1 MSEPT
6 SVYQAYQGNTY
17 LFGGN
22 APYVEEM
29 YESYLA
35 NPGSVPDSWREYFD
49 ALQHV
54 PAVDGSDARDVPHLP
69 VINAFAERAKQGGTQ
84 VVIATGADSELGRKR
99 VGVQQLIAAYR
110 NVGQRWADLD
120 PLKRQERPSIPEL
133 EPSFYGLTDA
143 DQETVFNVGNTFFG
157 KESMPL
163 RELINALRETY
174 CGTIGAE
181 YMYTTDQNQ
190 KRWWQQKLE
199 SIRAKPQ
206 FDAEKKKR
214 ILERLTAAEGLE
226 RFLHTKYVGQKRFS
240 LEGGESFIAAMDEL
254 INSAGSSGI
263 QELVIGMAHR
273 GRLNVLVNTLGKMPK
288 DLFAEFDHTA
298 PEDLPAGDVKYH
310 AGFSSDVST
319 PGGPVH
325 LALAFNPSHLEIVNP
340 VVEGS
345 VRSRMDRR
353 GDPKGKQVLAV
364 LVHGDAAFAGQGV
377 NQETLALSETR
388 GYTTGGTVHIII
400 NNQIGFTT
408 SDPRDLRSTLYCT
421 DIVKMIESP
430 VLHVNGDDPEAVCL
444 AMQLALEYRM
454 EFARDVVVDIVCYRK
469 LGHNEQDTPM
479 LTQPLMYKKIAQH
492 PGTRKLYAD
501 KLAAQGLG
509 ETLGDD
515 MAKAY
520 RAAMEEGKHTVDPV
534 LTNFKSKYAVDWSP
548 FLGKTWTD
556 AGDTAIPL
564 AEWRRLAERI
574 TTLPEGVTPHMLVK
588 KVLDDRA
595 AMGRGELN
603 VDWGMGEH
611 MAFASLVASGYP
623 IRLSGEDSGRGTFT
637 HRHAVIHDQKR
648 EKWDEGTYVP
658 LSNVAENQAPF
669 VVIDSILSEE
679 AVLAFEYGYA
689 SNDPN
694 TLVIWEA
701 QFGDFANGAQVV
713 IDQFI
718 ASGEVKWG
726 RINGL
731 TLMLPHGYEG
741 QGPEHSSA
749 RLERFMQLAAEA
761 NMQIV
766 QPTTASQIFHV
777 LRRQMVRNLRKPL
790 VIMTP
795 KSLLRN
801 KDATSPVSEF
811 TEGAFRTVLGE
822 QDGAVAQNAAKV
834 KRVIAC
840 SGKVYYDL
848 VKKRAEAER
857 QDVAI
862 VRVEQLYPF
871 PHKAFAAE
879 LKKYPKAT
887 ELVWCQDEPQ
897 NQGAWFFIQHNI
909 HENMQTG
916 QKLGYA
922 GRAASASPAV
932 GYAHLHQEQ
941 QKALVEAAFAKLK
954 GFVLTK

>member
-1 MSEPT
+1 MSET
-6 SVYQAYQGNTY
+6 SVYQAYSGNTH

-29 YESYLA
+29 YENYLT

-54 PAVDGSDARDVPHLP
+54 PAVDGSQAKDVPHLP
-69 VINAFAERAKQGGTQ
+69 VINAFAERAKSGVTQ
-84 VVIATGADSELGRKR
+84 VVKASENPEMGRKR
-99 VGVQQLIAAYR
+99 TAVQQLVAAYR

-120 PLKRQERPSIPEL
+120 PLKRTERANIPDL
-133 EPSFYGLTDA
+133 DPAFYGFTDA
-143 DQETVFNVGNTFFG
+143 DQETVFDTSNTFFG
-157 KESMPL
+157 KSSMTL
-163 RELINALRETY
+163 RDLLNALRETY
-174 CGTIGAE
+174 CGTLGVE
-181 YMYTTDQNQ
+181 YMYTSEQDE
-190 KRWWQQKLE
+190 KRWWQEKLE
-199 SIRAKPQ
+199 SIRSKPNFNSNQ
-206 FDAEKKKR
+206 KIA

-254 INSAGSSGI
+254 IQQAGIKGV
-263 QELVIGMAHR
+263 QEVVIGMAHR
-273 GRLNVLVNTLGKMPK
+273 GRLNVLVNTMRKLPA
-288 DLFAEFDHTA
+288 DLFAEFEHTA

-310 AGFSSDVST
+310 QGFSSDVST
-319 PGGPVH
+319 AGGPVH
-325 LALAFNPSHLEIVNP
+325 LTLAFNPSHLEIVNP

-345 VRSRMDRR
+345 VRARMDRR
-353 GDPKGKQVLAV
+353 GDPTGSQVLPV
-364 LVHGDAAFAGQGV
+364 LVHGDSAFGGQGV
-377 NQETLALSETR
+377 NQETLALAQTR
-388 GYTTGGTVHIII
+388 GYSTGGTVHIIV

-408 SDPRDLRSTLYCT
+408 SDPRDMRSSVFCT
-421 DIVKMIESP
+421 DIVKMVEAP
-430 VLHVNGDDPEAVCL
+430 VLHVNGDDPEAVVL
-444 AMQLALEYRM
+444 ATQLALQYRM
-454 EFARDVVVDIVCYRK
+454 AFRKDVVIDIVCFRK
-469 LGHNEQDTPM
+469 LGHNEQDTPS
-479 LTQPLMYKKIAQH
+479 LTQPLMYKKIAAH
-492 PGTRKLYAD
+492 PGTRKMYAD

-509 ETLGDD
+509 ESLGDD
-515 MAKAY
+515 LAKAY
-520 RAAMEEGKHTVDPV
+520 RAALDAGKHTADPV
-534 LTNFKSKYAVDWSP
+534 LTNFKTKYTVNWTP
-548 FLGKTWTD
+548 FLGKKWTD

-564 AEWRRLAERI
+564 SEWNRLAEKI
-574 TTLPEGVTPHMLVK
+574 STIPDSVTPHQLVK
-588 KVLDDRA
+588 KVYADRA
-595 AMGRGELN
+595 AMGRGDMP

-623 IRLSGEDSGRGTFT
+623 VRLSGEDCGRGTFT
-637 HRHAVIHDQKR
+637 HRHAVIHDQNR

-658 LSNVAENQAPF
+658 LQHVAEGQAPF

-726 RINGL
+726 RVNGL

-749 RLERFMQLAAEA
+749 RLERFMQLAADT

-777 LRRQMVRNLRKPL
+777 LRRQIVRDLRKPL
-790 VIMTP
+790 VIFTP

-811 TEGAFRTVLGE
+811 TKGSFQTVIGE
-822 QDGAVAQNAAKV
+822 QNKAIKGDKV
-834 KRVIAC
+834 KRILVC

-848 VKKRAEAER
+848 VKKREEMGNT
-857 QDVAI
+857 DTAI

-879 LKKYPKAT
+879 LKKYPNAT
-887 ELVWCQDEPQ
+887 DLVWTQDEPQ
-897 NQGAWFFIQHNI
+897 NQGAWFFVQHYV
-909 HENMQTG
+909 HENMLPG

-941 QKALVEAAFAKLK
+941 QKALVEGAFGKLK